1 MFKKSFLKM
10 RIKSQLK
17 KNKTMRF
24 SQPYKNIK
32 SVGIIFTAD
41 DRRKHEQIKS
51 FIKML
56 EHDGKEIMA
65 LCYLPPKKENLEF
78 LFNYYTKKD
87 LNFWGKIESDDVVK
101 FINEPFDLLFNPDSN
116 ADNML
121 KYILAASKAKCR
133 IGKANDK
140 QRSLFE
146 MMIDTHNSNN
156 ILTEE
161 MYKYTNRLK

>member
-1 MFKKSFLKM
+1 M

-17 KNKTMRF
+17 KNKTTRF
-24 SQPYKNIK
+24 SQPYKNMK

-41 DRRKHEQIKS
+41 DRQKHEQIKS
-51 FIKML
+51 FIKKL
-56 EHDGKEIMA
+56 EHDGKEIHV
-65 LCYLPPKKENLEF
+65 LCFLPPKKENHDF
-78 LFNYYTKKD
+78 LFNYYTIKD

-116 ADNML
+116 SDKML
-121 KYILAASKAKCR
+121 RYILAASKAKCR
-133 IGKANDK
+133 VGKANDK
-140 QRSLFE
+140 MRSLFE

-156 ILTEE
+156 TLTEE